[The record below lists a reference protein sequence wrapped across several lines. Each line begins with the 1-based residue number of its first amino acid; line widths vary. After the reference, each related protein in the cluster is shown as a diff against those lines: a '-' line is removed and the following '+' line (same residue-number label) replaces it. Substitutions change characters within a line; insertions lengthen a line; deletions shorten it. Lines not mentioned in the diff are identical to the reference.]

1 MAGSVN
7 KVILVGNL
15 GRDPEVRYTPSGQA
29 VANFTV
35 ATNEG
40 WTDKAGQKQE
50 RTEWH
55 RIVVWG
61 KSAEN
66 CGEYLS
72 KGRQV
77 YVEGRLQTREWTN
90 KEGAKQFTTEVVANP
105 VGGVVFLAGG
115 DRGGGGRGAGRRRC
129 RRPTSPAGRRDPR
142 EWRRKRTAPTAP
154 SPAGR
159 APLVRN
165 RSAKD
170 GRAARAAARS
180 AVRAA
185 NAVRSRPEW
194 FRQAPTG
201 A

>member
-1 MAGSVN
+1 MAGIN
-7 KVILVGNL
+7 KVILIGNL

-35 ATNEG
+35 ATNEA

-55 RIVVWG
+55 RVVVWG
-61 KSAEN
+61 KAAEN

-115 DRGGGGRGAGRRRC
+115 DRSGGGRGSGRGSGA
-129 RRPTSPAGRRDPR
+129 PADDFGGSPPVMDEG
-142 EWRRKRTAPTAP
+142 P
-154 SPAGR
+154 SGGPKPAEDDI
-159 APLVRN
+159 P
-165 RSAKD
+165 
-170 GRAARAAARS
+170 
-180 AVRAA
+180 
-185 NAVRSRPEW
+185 
-194 FRQAPTG
+194 F
-201 A
+201 